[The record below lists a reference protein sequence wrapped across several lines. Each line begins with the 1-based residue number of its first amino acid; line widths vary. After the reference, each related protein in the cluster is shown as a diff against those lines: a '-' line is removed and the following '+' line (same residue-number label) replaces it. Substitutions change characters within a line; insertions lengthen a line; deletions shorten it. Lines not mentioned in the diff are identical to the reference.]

1 VTTIALHKYHEQID
15 KLLNDSHY
23 DLAVEHCRHILQQHP
38 QHIATYRLLAK
49 ALLEKGDH
57 AGATEL
63 FQRILSA
70 DPNDYIVHAG
80 LAVIYKEEDVV
91 SQAIWHLERAYEIEP
106 YNAAIQH
113 ELRTLYVYQFENS
126 RRGKQKDDTA
136 VPNTSLPLNAGALA
150 RFYLRSQ
157 LYDQAATLLRATLEK
172 DPERI
177 DLRVL
182 LMESLWR
189 DGRRIEAVNVC
200 LQVLDQLPNCIAAN
214 AIIAEI
220 WLRTGRVDEAQ
231 RYLQHLQTMLL
242 FDKRHIDRESPEGSA
257 FHVEGAVPLPGLVE
271 VDYLGADLEPREYQE
286 PAGWVSGTAVA
297 PGQTEA
303 DAGDD
308 DLYQWLEGLTG
319 ELPSLDDTPPEARTT
334 AESGFQLD
342 KMAEEETAVSPT
354 THQSDW
360 LIGMQIAAEEEP
372 QQDLDFVT
380 AGIEKQPDTE
390 FEFADLFGEDEDAA
404 AMDWLAA
411 SEDHSQP
418 EPAGKPTKA
427 QPIIDDLTPDWLADL
442 TQDDLEPI
450 DVDPLTAAVWLRE
463 DAGAEVEKP
472 DDDEFD
478 WLGSPAEPLPIT
490 DDQFAAGEIDLTQFA
505 DFGEAAD
512 EDENE
517 DTFEWRLTDEL
528 TARDAAENLD
538 ELAGGMEEDV
548 DFSVAALS
556 DDAAEIP
563 DWLIGGG
570 EISDLYD
577 EPKPVTDQLAAEL
590 ADWVAANNPELAE
603 TDEDFDWFESDE
615 AKQLAGATIEEPDEI
630 LFAADSTAE
639 ADDDAF
645 RELTGTDNLPDWLA
659 SDVPAAV
666 GSGLLDTHNLADTA
680 VDDQTLA
687 DEDLISSDLPDWLQE
702 EADTAV
708 SPPIQPTDTGDLP
721 DWLMGATLD
730 AFDSAPLDETKV
742 PSTAVEEPDV
752 DFQQEM
758 VETAVDEPGDVDEPL
773 MSNMLRTAVALDLSS
788 EDDFFAAESQA
799 HEDLPDWLLPAE
811 ETGET
816 LVTASLDV
824 EEVVSDDK
832 DEKITGPQ
840 GKQDLPEEPKLPP
853 DDELDWLDDLSALSD
868 TASPSIASLSQSDEL
883 PDWLQLDAPETI
895 MAETPEDGLETAVA
909 DEPSEP
915 LLPLEEDQELDWLDA
930 LAGGEP
936 SPQPIDELP
945 TWQWPEDQADD
956 LLKDLPDQADIFE
969 DEVDVFSSPAAVA
982 SEIDQPA
989 DEIVPELNDFP
1000 DDLDDAMSWL
1010 EDLAAEPNAPVEE
1023 LPTAAYTMDFDNLFA
1038 AEDAAEEPGLLAP
1051 VDEPI
1056 DMPPDDPEAAMAW
1069 LEQLAARQGAPLD
1082 ELPSIPTAAALPEME
1097 VDDQDTLEMEIPE
1110 LDELEEAEAIEES
1123 PEPDLFAATLIGAE
1137 MVGETAVDDD
1147 DLSLAVP
1154 DDPDEA
1160 MAWLERLAAR
1170 QGAPLDELPSIT
1182 DEPAEEVSWEAALDE
1197 LIDGDA
1203 DALPDWDE
1211 EWLQDATILV
1221 APDDEIAALEPVD
1234 EVPDDPDEAM
1244 AWLERLAARQGA
1256 PLDELPSIERP
1267 STIEEEADFASE
1279 MDMVLETEISAPA
1292 SQDDTDDLDWD
1303 AVTDQFA
1310 AEPASGVQDELDEA
1324 MAWLADLA
1332 GDDEL
1337 EAIEPAASDQPAP
1350 LPVVSPALLAELMWL
1365 EEEVS
1370 LESDAL
1376 SSAAADLDERE
1387 ISDDEL
1393 AEALAQLDMLAVL
1406 PAAGTAAPEVLE
1418 EAVSA
1423 DEDDWGVDF
1432 GALLAEAEEEDAP
1445 ALEEFAAAEAVDEI
1459 ITAEEV
1465 GSPDDTFLETIP
1477 DDPDEAMA
1485 WLERLAARQGAPLDE
1500 LPSLADADEATLA
1513 ELTAV
1518 SPDVDI
1524 VGASLETPE
1533 MPETAESDLSVP
1545 DNIDDAMAWLEQLA
1559 ARQGAPLDE
1568 LPTVTGEVG
1577 DLKTPDWIT
1586 AEQTAGEAEFEP
1598 VAPEAE
1604 PDDLLMAAEV
1614 AAVAGVME
1622 EETAVS
1628 DTIDE
1633 AAPDNIDDAM
1643 AWLERLAARQGVSL
1657 DELPSVDEAALED
1670 DDLGMPDW
1678 IVAAQVAAEQE
1689 PPVVAQELET
1699 AVANDQLQAADEWD
1713 DIFQAEESADIKDFE
1728 STFAAHD
1735 EQDLDLDEVDESLPD
1750 WLTTEGEEKSVRV
1763 GGHTDW
1769 LGSLP
1774 EPDLDGWLA
1783 AEEQATIAGV
1793 PEIEPPVAHQ
1803 PGGKTGPLSIKRKTG
1818 PLPELP
1824 GFEEPDFDD
1833 DLLMPDLG
1841 LGISTLELD
1850 QNRLASA
1857 REALNAGQFDQA
1869 MNEYAGLVEVGEG
1882 INTLIADLEAAAGRH
1897 QEKPLVRRMLGDA
1910 YMRNGQLQKALETYR
1925 QALDQM

>member
-1 VTTIALHKYHEQID
+1 MTTIALHKYHEQID

-49 ALLEKGDH
+49 ALLEKGDY

-70 DPNDYIVHAG
+70 DPNDYIAHAG
-80 LAVIYKEEDVV
+80 LAVIYKEEDVL

-113 ELRTLYVYQFENS
+113 ELRTLYVHQFENS

-136 VPNTSLPLNAGALA
+136 VPNTSLPLSAGALA

-157 LYDQAATLLRATLEK
+157 LYDQSAALLRPTLEK
-172 DPERI
+172 DQERI

-182 LMESLWR
+182 LMEALWR

-231 RYLQHLQTMLL
+231 RYLRHLQTMLL

-257 FHVEGAVPLPGLVE
+257 FHVEGAIPLPGVVE

-297 PGQTEA
+297 SGQTEA
-303 DAGDD
+303 GTGDD

-319 ELPSLDDTPPEARTT
+319 ELPSLDDTPPEARAT
-334 AESGFQLD
+334 AESGFPLD
-342 KMAEEETAVSPT
+342 EMAEKETAVSPT
-354 THQSDW
+354 KHQSDW
-360 LIGMQIAAEEEP
+360 LAGMQISAEEEP

-380 AGIEKQPDTE
+380 AGIQKQPDKE
-390 FEFADLFGEDEDAA
+390 IEFADLFGEDENAA

-411 SEDHSQP
+411 SEESKSP
-418 EPAGKPTKA
+418 EPASKPARA
-427 QPIIDDLTPDWLADL
+427 QTPIDDLAPDWLADL
-442 TQDDLEPI
+442 TQDDLGPL

-463 DAGAEVEKP
+463 DAGAEIEEAE
-472 DDDEFD
+472 DDSEFD
-478 WLGSPAEPLPIT
+478 WLSSPAEPLPIT
-490 DDQFAAGEIDLTQFA
+490 DDQFAAGEIDLAQFA
-505 DFGEAAD
+505 DFGETPD
-512 EDENE
+512 EDEDE

-528 TARDAAENLD
+528 TARDAVENLD

-548 DFSVAALS
+548 DFSVVALS

-577 EPKPVTDQLAAEL
+577 EPKPVTNQLAAEL
-590 ADWVAANNPELAE
+590 ADWVAANNPDLAE
-603 TDEDFDWFESDE
+603 TDEDFDWFESGD
-615 AKQLAGATIEEPDEI
+615 AKKLAEVSGDAPDEV
-630 LFAADSTAE
+630 LFAAGSLAE
-639 ADDDAF
+639 ADDDEAAWAPI
-645 RELTGTDNLPDWLA
+645 GTDELPDWLV

-680 VDDQTLA
+680 VADQTLA

-721 DWLMGATLD
+721 DWLMGAALD
-730 AFDSAPLDETKV
+730 VFDSAPLDDTKV
-742 PSTAVEEPDV
+742 PLAAVEEPDE

-758 VETAVDEPGDVDEPL
+758 IETAVDESGDVAEPV

-883 PDWLQLDAPETI
+883 PDWLQFDAPETI
-895 MAETPEDGLETAVA
+895 AAETPEDVLATAVA
-909 DEPSEP
+909 DEPSDP
-915 LLPLEEDQELDWLDA
+915 LLPLEEDPELDWLDA
-930 LAGGEP
+930 LAVGEP
-936 SPQPIDELP
+936 SPEPIDELP

-956 LLKDLPDQADIFE
+956 LLKDLPDQADIFA
-969 DEVDVFSSPAAVA
+969 DEVDVFSSPEAAA
-982 SEIDQPA
+982 SEIDLPA
-989 DEIVPELNDFP
+989 DEIVPELTDFP

-1010 EDLAAEPNAPVEE
+1010 EDLAAEPDAPVEE
-1023 LPTAAYTMDFDNLFA
+1023 LPTAAYAIDLDNLFA
-1038 AEDAAEEPGLLAP
+1038 AEDAAEERDLLAP

-1056 DMPPDDPEAAMAW
+1056 DLPPDDPEAAMAW
-1069 LEQLAARQGAPLD
+1069 LERLAARQGAPLD
-1082 ELPSIPTAAALPEME
+1082 ELPSIPTAAASPE
-1097 VDDQDTLEMEIPE
+1097 VVIDDLDTLEMEIPE
-1110 LDELEEAEAIEES
+1110 LAELEEAEVIEES
-1123 PEPDLFAATLIGAE
+1123 LEPDLFAATLIGAE

-1182 DEPAEEVSWEAALDE
+1182 HEPAEEANWEAALDG
-1197 LIDGDA
+1197 LTTGDA
-1203 DALPDWDE
+1203 DVLADWDE
-1211 EWLQDATILV
+1211 EWLQDATILA

-1267 STIEEEADFASE
+1267 STIEDEADFGSE
-1279 MDMVLETEISAPA
+1279 MDRVFETEMAAPA
-1292 SQDDTDDLDWD
+1292 SQDDADDLDWD
-1303 AVTDQFA
+1303 ALAGEFA
-1310 AEPASGVQDELDEA
+1310 AEPAPGVQDELDEA

-1332 GDDEL
+1332 GDGEP
-1337 EAIEPAASDQPAP
+1337 EAIEPPAASQPEP
-1350 LPVVSPALLAELMWL
+1350 LPVVSPALLAELIWL

-1370 LESDAL
+1370 LESDGRSLAD
-1376 SSAAADLDERE
+1376 SDLDERE

-1406 PAAGTAAPEVLE
+1406 PAAETGAPDIWE
-1418 EAVSA
+1418 EALSS
-1423 DEDDWGVDF
+1423 DDDDWGVDLGTLF
-1432 GALLAEAEEEDAP
+1432 AEAEEEDAP
-1445 ALEEFAAAEAVDEI
+1445 ALKEFVAADVADDI
-1459 ITAEEV
+1459 IVAEEAKL
-1465 GSPDDTFLETIP
+1465 PDDTFLETIP

-1518 SPDVDI
+1518 SPDINI
-1524 VGASLETPE
+1524 VGANLETPE
-1533 MPETAESDLSVP
+1533 TVETDLNVP

-1577 DLKTPDWIT
+1577 DLKTPDWIA
-1586 AEQTAGEAEFEP
+1586 AEQLAGEAAFEP
-1598 VAPEAE
+1598 IEPEAE
-1604 PDDLLMAAEV
+1604 IDDLLMAAEV
-1614 AAVAGVME
+1614 EAVAGVME

-1628 DTIDE
+1628 DTTDE

-1643 AWLERLAARQGVSL
+1643 AWLERLAARQGAPL
-1657 DELPSVDEAALED
+1657 DELPSVDETTLGD

-1689 PPVVAQELET
+1689 PPVAAQDAEATIESDL
-1699 AVANDQLQAADEWD
+1699 LPAADEWD
-1713 DIFQAEESADIKDFE
+1713 DIFQAEESTAVKDFE

-1750 WLTTEGEEKSVRV
+1750 WLTTEGEENSVRV

-1774 EPDLDGWLA
+1774 EPDLDGWLE

-1803 PGGKTGPLSIKRKTG
+1803 PSGKTGPLSIKRKTG

-1824 GFEEPDFDD
+1824 GFEDPDFDD
-1833 DLLMPDLG
+1833 DLLMPDLD

-1850 QNRLASA
+1850 QSRLVSA